1 LNDKNE
7 EFSKESN
14 IFTAGEPSGQSS
26 NKDSENKDL
35 CDPDK

>member
-7 EFSKESN
+7 ELSKESN
-14 IFTAGEPSGQSS
+14 IFAAVEPSEQSS